1 LEITM
6 TAEPDNALEL
16 GIIARLRAEKLALEY
31 RAISSELAL
40 KRLTELFASVAAEW
54 GPDSLPYIDAALS
67 SARHTLGSPPPSPN
81 GPDWPYDKEASDM
94 ARGLVRLTIDSLNA
108 VRAAVQ

>member
-1 LEITM
+1 M

-16 GIIARLRAEKLALEY
+16 KIIAGLRAEKLAMEF
-31 RAISSELAL
+31 RAISAELVL
-40 KRLTELFASVAAEW
+40 KRLTEVFAVVAAAW
-54 GPDSLPYIDAALS
+54 GPDSLPYIDAVLS

-81 GPDWPYDKEASDM
+81 GPDWPYDLAASDM
-94 ARGLVRLTIDSLNA
+94 ARGLVRQTIDGLNT